1 MRIFTRPKKTH
12 EPRTRCN
19 MKYSVPDGYS
29 NAYLG
34 EDADF
39 VPQITNEFAVAAF
52 RLHTLVPSK
61 FSNMHGDQNNPEI
74 LKEEL
79 TFFKPELVMENGK

>member
-1 MRIFTRPKKTH
+1 MH
-12 EPRTRCN
+12 DD
-19 MKYSVPDGYS
+19 MKSSVPDGYS

-74 LKEEL
+74 LKEDL
-79 TFFKPELVMENGK
+79 TFFKPELIMENGK